1 MATLGRE
8 GWSDPG
14 FRKIT
19 LTSSVEEGSPAP
31 VGLDSFV
38 P

>member
-1 MATLGRE
+1 MAALGRE

-19 LTSSVEEGSPAP
+19 LTSSVEEGMEVAQLGS
-31 VGLDSFV
+31 
-38 P
+38 